1 MDSQSYVSYQ
11 PPAPPQAESDR
22 RQRMRDRA
30 LLGRIGL
37 ALFIY
42 LVFIDLVQYAAVYL
56 ARDFFPQALGTQ
68 WFRVV
73 LTIVPS
79 YLIGIPLIYGLLWG
93 MPKKTPA
100 RSKLGAS
107 GWFTFLAAA
116 YFGIMAGNYIGKHL
130 MSAIESVR
138 GTEIP
143 NGVAQSVA
151 TSPTVVTL
159 LLMVIAAPIAEELI
173 FRKLV
178 IDRLLPYSEKLAVL
192 ASALFFGLVHGNFYQ
207 FFYALLVGLI
217 FGYVYVKTGNVLHT
231 ILMHMLLNFTGS
243 VVADFIG
250 NNIMASDASIN
261 HWNIVAELYSLSLLL
276 LAVCG
281 MALFIIKLTRLDLS
295 SEGERQL
302 SFKSQNLLLW
312 SAGGTILLILLCAY
326 YFADKIFI

>member
-22 RQRMRDRA
+22 RQRKRDRA

-42 LVFIDLVQYAAVYL
+42 LVFVDLVQYAAIYL
-56 ARDFFPQALGTQ
+56 ARDYFPQVLATQ

-79 YLIGIPLIYGLLWG
+79 YLMSIPLIWGLLWG
-93 MPKKTPA
+93 LPKKAPERA
-100 RSKLGAS
+100 KLGAG
-107 GWFTFLAAA
+107 GWFTFLATA
-116 YFGIMAGNYIGKHL
+116 YFGIMAGNYVGNHL
-130 MSAIESVR
+130 MTAIESIR

-143 NGVAQSVA
+143 NGVAQSIA
-151 TSPTVVTL
+151 TSPTAVTL

-178 IDRLLPYSEKLAVL
+178 MDRLLPYSEKLAVL
-192 ASALFFGLVHGNFYQ
+192 AGALFFGLVHGNFYQ
-207 FFYALLVGLI
+207 FFYAFLVGLI

-243 VVADFIG
+243 VIADFIG
-250 NNIMASDASIN
+250 NKITVSDASIN
-261 HWNIVAELYSLSLLL
+261 HWNVIAELYSLSMLL
-276 LAVCG
+276 LAICG
-281 MALFIIKLTRLDLS
+281 MILFIIKLTRLNLS

-302 SFKSQNLLLW
+302 SFKRQSLLLW
-312 SAGGTILLILLCAY
+312 SAVGTLLLILLCAY
-326 YFADKIFI
+326 RFADNLFI